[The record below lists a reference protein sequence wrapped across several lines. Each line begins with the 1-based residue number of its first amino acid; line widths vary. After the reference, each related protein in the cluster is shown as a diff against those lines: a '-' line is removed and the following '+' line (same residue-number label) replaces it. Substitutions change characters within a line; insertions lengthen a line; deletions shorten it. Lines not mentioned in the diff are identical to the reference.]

1 MEPTEHPAPLDL
13 SVVLTV
19 CDDEDRVGKL
29 TLELLSA
36 LRALM
41 LRFEVLVVDEG
52 SGDNTLAILA
62 LCQPQLPEVTLV
74 HAPPGR
80 GLWTGAERAR
90 GRALL
95 LLTLDSLA
103 AALEG
108 SDLRAPLLPAALRR
122 VLPAADG
129 SPVDGR
135 ESSAVEGRD
144 GRLDAAVDDLVVTRT
159 YLLLRRSRS
168 LPLLPALAVPRARRS
183 DLQRVLPGVLARAE
197 AAQLSLVRLERGA
210 AYTTLPPWL
219 RRLPLSQALSRAP
232 RQQSAPGVLRRS
244 LAPLLSRLSRAP
256 LLQKE
261 PPAPPRTTSRLGLWR
276 WPFDWLLNRP

>member
-1 MEPTEHPAPLDL
+1 MEPTEDPAPLDL

-29 TLELLSA
+29 ACELLAA

-52 SGDNTLAILA
+52 SGDNTLAVLS
-62 LCQPQLPEVTLV
+62 LCQPQLPEVTQL

-95 LLTLDSLA
+95 LLTMDSLA

-122 VLPAADG
+122 VLPATDG
-129 SPVDGR
+129 SAVDGR
-135 ESSAVEGRD
+135 ES
-144 GRLDAAVDDLVVTRT
+144 RLGSAVDDLVVTRT
-159 YLLLRRSRS
+159 YLLLRRSRT
-168 LPLLPALAVPRARRS
+168 LPLLPALAVPRVRRS

-197 AAQLSLVRLERGA
+197 AAHLSLVRLERGA

-244 LAPLLSRLSRAP
+244 LAPLLSRMSRAP

-261 PPAPPRTTSRLGLWR
+261 PPTPPRTTSALRLWR

>member
-1 MEPTEHPAPLDL
+1 MEPTEDPAPLDL

-29 TLELLSA
+29 ACELLAA

-52 SGDNTLAILA
+52 SGDNTLAVLS
-62 LCQPQLPEVTLV
+62 LCQPQLPEVTQL

-95 LLTLDSLA
+95 LLTMDSLA

-122 VLPAADG
+122 VLPATDG
-129 SPVDGR
+129 SAVDGR
-135 ESSAVEGRD
+135 ES
-144 GRLDAAVDDLVVTRT
+144 RLGSLVDDLVVTRT
-159 YLLLRRSRS
+159 YLLLRRSRT
-168 LPLLPALAVPRARRS
+168 LPLLPALAVPRVRRS

-197 AAQLSLVRLERGA
+197 AAHLSLVRLERGA

-244 LAPLLSRLSRAP
+244 LAPLLSRMSRAP

-261 PPAPPRTTSRLGLWR
+261 PPAPPRTTSALRLWR